1 MDMAVFPVFSTFKPG
16 RSSMRWCPNYGQA
29 TRGKNSGFKSD
40 AERKSRHTVPWH
52 RGAQNFWQAGWA
64 NIWNAVLA
72 VRWPSPVEFPLAQR
86 GPVPEVLLS
95 RLPRKKR
102 ILP

>member
-1 MDMAVFPVFSTFKPG
+1 MDMAVFPVFSSWHIIRALAPG
-16 RSSMRWCPNYGQA
+16 SRSGHP
-29 TRGKNSGFKSD
+29 GKKFRIQIGSGKKS
-40 AERKSRHTVPWH
+40 SQPVPWH
-52 RGAQNFWQAGWA
+52 EDAQNFWQAGWA

-95 RLPRKKR
+95 RLPEKTGLYPKN
-102 ILP
+102 